1 MSLLDLVNLHFR
13 CAITMQRPNM
23 PMVCP
28 CGHLFEATAI
38 YEWLTV
44 RNTCPVSRLQLT
56 PAELRFDSVINQ
68 FLGAIN
74 REDEPTIEMETQTT
88 SVDTTADARSESTLD
103 AGTQTSQ
110 HAPLIQPFVYLGNEH
125 KAAMELPENERRY
138 LANDLLVDLGVAT
151 FNPSSS
157 NLRLEPVLNH
167 LNHAYIRNRIPYA
180 CNNPHI
186 VVRKYCYQHTS
197 DSLVEVAKSLAR
209 SGYYVYDLFNIGK
222 TNGLNRYVLY
232 SADVK
237 DDGSNNN
244 LSKFRTIS
252 NRLI

>member
-1 MSLLDLVNLHFR
+1 MSLIDLVNLHFR

-38 YEWLTV
+38 YEWLA
-44 RNTCPVSRLQLT
+44 NHDSCPVSRLPLT
-56 PAELRFDSVINQ
+56 PVQLRFESVINQ

-74 REDEPTIEMETQTT
+74 NADEPTVNVTTQTEA
-88 SVDTTADARSESTLD
+88 SSEPMVDVSI
-103 AGTQTSQ
+103 QTPQ
-110 HAPLIQPFVYLGNEH
+110 HAPLLQPFVYFGNEH
-125 KAAMELPENERRY
+125 ISAAMLPENERRY
-138 LANDLLVDLGVAT
+138 LGSDILVDLGVT
-151 FNPSSS
+151 KFNPSSS
-157 NLRLEPVLNH
+157 NLRLEAVLDH
-167 LNHAYIRNRIPYA
+167 LNTAYIRNRIPYS

-197 DSLVEVAKSLAR
+197 DSVVEVAKLLAR

-244 LSKFRTIS
+244 LSRFRSIS
-252 NRLI
+252 NRLT